1 MFVLLRCDGSR
12 LSSDAVELTQACTEA
27 LRVGAALEEDGQRVD
42 CLAVLGLDRPG
53 LFDVPRPEGLK
64 PTGEEVRALAAI
76 AGMTGAQVARLVGSN
91 PRKFR
96 AWVGGE
102 ESMPWAAW
110 HTLAVYLRLSEP
122 ARYSPAK

>member
-1 MFVLLRCDGSR
+1 MFVLLLRDGSR
-12 LSSDAVELTQACTEA
+12 LNSEAVELAQACTEA
-27 LRVGAALEEDGQRVD
+27 LRIGAALEEDGQRVD
-42 CLAVLGLDRPG
+42 CLAALGLDRPG
-53 LFDVPRPEGLK
+53 LFDVPRPEGFK
-64 PTGEEVRALAAI
+64 PTGEEVRALTTV

-110 HTLAVYLRLSEP
+110 HTLAIYLWLSEP
-122 ARYSPAK
+122 ARYGAAK